1 MLFFYFCRLNNT
13 NINVMA
19 NTYTQI
25 HIQTVFAV
33 QDRLS
38 LLNKSWREDLYRYIT
53 AIIQNN
59 GHKML
64 AIGGV
69 EDHVHLFFGLR
80 PNESISHLVQEIKRD
95 SSVWI
100 NQNHLVKGRF
110 SWQEGFGAFSYH
122 RDLIPVVCG
131 YIGNQEEHHRRKSFH
146 EEYVDLL
153 KEFNVEYDERY
164 VFHL

>member
-1 MLFFYFCRLNNT
+1 
-13 NINVMA
+13 MA
-19 NTYTQI
+19 NTYSQI

-80 PNESISHLVQEIKRD
+80 PNESISHINLVGFKK
-95 SSVWI
+95 
-100 NQNHLVKGRF
+100 NQKKFFGDNFLW
-110 SWQEGFGAFSYH
+110 SGFFA
-122 RDLIPVVCG
+122 
-131 YIGNQEEHHRRKSFH
+131 KT
-146 EEYVDLL
+146 LL
-153 KEFNVEYDERY
+153 
-164 VFHL
+164 